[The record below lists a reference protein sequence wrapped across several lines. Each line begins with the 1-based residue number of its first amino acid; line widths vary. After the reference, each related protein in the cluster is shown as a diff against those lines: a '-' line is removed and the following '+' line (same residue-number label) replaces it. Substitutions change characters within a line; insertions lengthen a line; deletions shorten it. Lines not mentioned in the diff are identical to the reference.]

1 MTTTTEAT
9 PALRDVSEFPLDTF
23 RDAARELRRP
33 FTAAAVKFKV
43 QATWPKDN
51 PTGGLIVCYID
62 ARLVV
67 ERLNLILPDR
77 WSDGYEPTA
86 KGLMW
91 CHLTVDGITR
101 SDIGEGDGKG
111 LVSDALKRAAV
122 KFGIGVSLY
131 ATPKMILN
139 VNDGHL
145 KVKRTNKGPS
155 LELTPN
161 GETRV
166 RDIYS
171 AWLDVRGAQAFGSP
185 LDHGDADDAQGD
197 AETGE
202 LPAEAITDDAP
213 SEPRRGEIPP
223 LDSPDPA
230 PANGNGAHVDPNARI
245 GQQLLDELVA
255 TKQSARLPD
264 TEQAREW
271 MRQTLTK
278 IGVSDVPDRVTLAT
292 LRRLT
297 HAQGSTLLDV
307 LTEIVNKR
315 AEQEAAEGQVSA

>member
-1 MTTTTEAT
+1 MSTET
-9 PALRDVSEFPLDTF
+9 PTLPAVRDIGEFPLDAF

-77 WSDGYEPTA
+77 WADAYEPTA

-101 SDIGEGDGKG
+101 SDVGEGDGKG

-139 VNDGHL
+139 LNDGHL

-171 AWLDVRGAQAFGSP
+171 AWLDTRGVQAFGAP
-185 LDHGDADDAQGD
+185 LDHGDVLDAAGD
-197 AETGE
+197 AEAGE
-202 LPAEAITDDAP
+202 LPSEATDAP
-213 SEPRRGEIPP
+213 DLDGSRASDVPA
-223 LDSPDPA
+223 LDSPEHDPA
-230 PANGNGAHVDPNARI
+230 PSSGPNARI
-245 GQQLLDELVA
+245 GQALLDELVA
-255 TKQSARLPD
+255 TKQAARLPD
-264 TEQAREW
+264 TERARDW
-271 MRQTLTK
+271 MRQTLIK
-278 IGVSDVPDRVTLAT
+278 LGVDNPPERVTLAT
-292 LRRLT
+292 LKRLT
-297 HAQGSTLLDV
+297 QSQGNALLEV

-315 AEQEAAEGQVSA
+315 AEQEASEGVTA